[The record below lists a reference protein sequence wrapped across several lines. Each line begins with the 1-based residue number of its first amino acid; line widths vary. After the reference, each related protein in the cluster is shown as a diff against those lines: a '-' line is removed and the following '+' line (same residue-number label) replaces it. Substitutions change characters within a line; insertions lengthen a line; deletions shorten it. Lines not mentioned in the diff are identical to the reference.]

1 MSARNQILA
10 ALARHPAP
18 PVEPVRPASRP
29 EMPPNPWSVLAERL
43 AQNGGRLVHARS
55 GEWIDSVR
63 WPREFALLTHIYV
76 ARDVPDSSP
85 APPASQFS
93 STSQLPSTS
102 KLGPLTSRG
111 VGATAK
117 GVRDLEPLE
126 VTVLHAEFAVAENGA
141 VWHVPA
147 SPLERAA
154 ALLAE
159 HLIVLVPASSL
170 VATLHH
176 AYERIALAETRFG
189 WFLSGPSKTAD
200 IEQSLVLGAHGPRTM
215 QLVAIES

>member
-1 MSARNQILA
+1 MSARDQILA
-10 ALARHPAP
+10 ALTRHPAP
-18 PVEPVRPASRP
+18 PVEPARPESRP
-29 EMPPNPWSVLAERL
+29 EMPANPWSVLEERL
-43 AQNGGRLVHARS
+43 GQNGGRLVHSHS
-55 GEWIDSVR
+55 GEWIDSVK
-63 WPREFALLTHIYV
+63 WPREFAELTHVYV
-76 ARDVPDSSP
+76 AKNVPGSSP
-85 APPASQFS
+85 TPPASQLS
-93 STSQLPSTS
+93 PTAHLSPITSH
-102 KLGPLTSRG
+102 G

-117 GVRDLEPLE
+117 AVRDLEPLE
-126 VTVLHAEFAVAENGA
+126 VTVLYADFAVAENGA
-141 VWHVPA
+141 AWHVPA

-215 QLVAIES
+215 QLVALES

>member
-1 MSARNQILA
+1 M
-10 ALARHPAP
+10 
-18 PVEPVRPASRP
+18 
-29 EMPPNPWSVLAERL
+29 
-43 AQNGGRLVHARS
+43 
-55 GEWIDSVR
+55 
-63 WPREFALLTHIYV
+63 
-76 ARDVPDSSP
+76 
-85 APPASQFS
+85 
-93 STSQLPSTS
+93 
-102 KLGPLTSRG
+102 
-111 VGATAK
+111 
-117 GVRDLEPLE
+117 RDLEPLE
-126 VTVLHAEFAVAENGA
+126 VTVLYADFAVAENGA

-147 SPLERAA
+147 SPLERTA

-215 QLVAIES
+215 QLVALKP

>member
-1 MSARNQILA
+1 MSARDQILA
-10 ALARHPAP
+10 ALTRHPAP
-18 PVEPVRPASRP
+18 PVEPARPESRP
-29 EMPPNPWSVLAERL
+29 EMPANPWSVLEERL
-43 AQNGGRLVHARS
+43 AQNGGRLVHS
-55 GEWIDSVR
+55 HSSEWIDSVK
-63 WPREFALLTHIYV
+63 WPCEFAELTHVYV
-76 ARDVPDSSP
+76 AKNVPESSP
-85 APPASQFS
+85 TQPASQLPPTAQL
-93 STSQLPSTS
+93 ST
-102 KLGPLTSRG
+102 LTSRG

-117 GVRDLEPLE
+117 AMRDLEPLE
-126 VTVLHAEFAVAENGA
+126 VTVLYADFAVAENGA

-147 SPLERAA
+147 SPLERTA

-215 QLVAIES
+215 QLVALES

>member
-1 MSARNQILA
+1 MSARDQILA
-10 ALARHPAP
+10 ALKRHPAP
-18 PVEPVRPASRP
+18 PVEPARPESRP
-29 EMPPNPWSVLAERL
+29 EMPANPWSVLEKRL
-43 AQNGGRLVHARS
+43 AQNGGRLVHSHS
-55 GEWIDSVR
+55 GEWVDSVK
-63 WPREFALLTHIYV
+63 WPCEFAELTHVYV
-76 ARDVPDSSP
+76 ATNVPEPSP
-85 APPASQFS
+85 TPPASQLPATAQL
-93 STSQLPSTS
+93 ST
-102 KLGPLTSRG
+102 LTSRG

-117 GVRDLEPLE
+117 AMRDLEPLE
-126 VTVLHAEFAVAENGA
+126 VTVLYADFAVAENGA

-147 SPLERAA
+147 SPLERTA

-200 IEQSLVLGAHGPRTM
+200 IEQALVLGAHGPRTM
-215 QLVAIES
+215 QLVALES